1 MDPDV
6 IEQLNSQLREMSDLL
21 SKQSSVLA
29 VQIQAMNAATGAAK
43 RQATATNELTNAE
56 TQAGSA
62 AGSVS
67 KYEESYT
74 RASTMTNKAAK
85 SFGAAADL
93 GKDAALNFVST
104 MASNV
109 PGMAKY
115 EASVKMATEGIG
127 TVLSNFGMLGKAAGA
142 VLGVFGELIGSVF
155 RYNDN
160 ITQAY
165 DDVAAAGARI
175 GSSPES
181 IMRLGAE
188 AGLSASTIGLLTKG
202 VDSLGSNIR
211 ALGLTSSQGVETFGK
226 MIDYGDSSMAGF
238 RKLGLTQEDVIDVTA
253 KYVELQAKAGA
264 NMRKPIAELQRE
276 SKEYILNLVKQAEL
290 QGISNKK
297 QMELQEQALANENF
311 AAYMNQL
318 EYRISKATDPAE
330 IEMLKNV
337 QKAKMAMGAKAN
349 TYGPE
354 KATTILNAI
363 ATDGDI
369 IFDEKIA
376 ALQQGTYNIIAM
388 VEGANRGIDQIDAM
402 NKADLAVIRYADQ
415 TFGKQIYEA
424 GEASI
429 DNQKSILFDNETRI
443 NGLRELHRQN
453 AEGATAQSEVDAQ
466 VEAQLKAAIAKEE
479 GLMAEIADIA
489 EKERKLRVEIDKL
502 LKELQELVNSI
513 WTRLPSLHKIIT
525 YVSENFDQIIAVV
538 KPLAITLG
546 AIVGGGVAIKVAR
559 DIKNGLDFVKGIFT
573 GGNKPVGSAGRSA
586 YIKIL
591 GGERGEG
598 GRRGAGARD
607 QGEGGRR
614 GAGARDQGAVGRRGA
629 GGVTG
634 SGGVTGA
641 LRYASANAGSIVRG
655 GAALAGAFTLIGGGA
670 ATSIWIVSKAL
681 PVFANG
687 MKSFN
692 KVNGANLASVG
703 LGLLGIS
710 AGATMFAGGA
720 ALSMLTALA
729 GKFGVKGPL
738 ELAADQLI
746 AFQKLPIDASKV
758 KANGEAALSFAAAIG
773 ATLVVGRI
781 AEIVDSMNEFFAK
794 KPPFKDFED
803 FSKLDIDENKVK
815 INSIAF
821 TEFAKAMSAYTGS
834 NTIST
839 ISTAL
844 ADAVANHLKVP
855 LPLDKFK
862 AFSEIII
869 DPEQTKQ
876 NATAFKYFSEAM
888 STYKGTNSGVLDA
901 LNELIGS
908 QITKLFDPG
917 GAVKAFQ
924 DFSNT
929 PLGPNADKK
938 AAAFFKFATAI
949 GILSGGGTDSSGG
962 VLGSAVSGV
971 AGFISGLV
979 DAVSSQDNSSGSGA
993 ASDQDAS
1000 SGSGAARV
1008 VEAGAGF
1015 TTIQYQ
1021 SGRIVK
1027 RTGVRNW
1034 RNNNPGNIQYG
1045 DFSRRFGA
1053 IGTDGRFAVFPTYDA
1068 GKRAKEFLLFES
1080 SGYRNLD
1087 IARAI
1092 SRYAPPNENDTNSYI
1107 NTVSRAAGV
1116 PSSTPLSS
1124 LNTSQR
1130 HAMLSSMERVEG
1142 FRVGREEVL
1151 RAAKGGVFTGPKTG
1165 YPMELHGT
1173 EIVIPLNQNSVL
1185 TKLSQL
1191 QHDEKEADSLSSLL
1205 GDNTASAK
1213 QNTTARLIEID
1224 SEMKEMMLDKLKT
1237 VLTVL
1242 DSRLDT
1248 SKKLLQHMST

>member
-6 IEQLNSQLREMSDLL
+6 IEQLNSRLREMSDLL
-21 SKQSSVLA
+21 SQQSSVLA

-43 RQATATNELTNAE
+43 RQATATNELANAE
-56 TQAGSA
+56 NKA
-62 AGSVS
+62 APAAESVS
-67 KYEESYT
+67 KYAETYT
-74 RASTMTNKAAK
+74 RASEMSNQAAR

-104 MASNV
+104 MVSNV

-115 EASVKMATEGIG
+115 EASVKTATEGLG

-142 VLGVFGELIGSVF
+142 VLGVFGELIGAVF

-188 AGLSASTIGLLTKG
+188 AGLSSSTIGLLTKG
-202 VDSLGSNIR
+202 VTSLGIDLR

-226 MIDYGDSSMAGF
+226 MVDYGDATLAGF
-238 RKLGLTQEDVIDVTA
+238 RKVGLTQEDVIDMTA

-276 SKEYILNLVKQAEL
+276 SKDYIKNLVKQAEL
-290 QGISNKK
+290 QGISAKK
-297 QMELQEQALANENF
+297 QMELQEQALANENY

-318 EYRISKATDPAE
+318 EYKISQTTDPAE
-330 IEMLKNV
+330 KALLENV
-337 QKAKMAMGAKAN
+337 RDAKRAMSAKAN
-349 TYGPE
+349 TYSPE

-363 ATDGDI
+363 STDSAV
-369 IFDEKIA
+369 IFDENVAK
-376 ALQQGTYNIIAM
+376 LQMGGYNIVEM
-388 VEGANRGIDQIDAM
+388 VAGANRGQDQIDAM
-402 NKADLAVIRYADQ
+402 NRGDLAVTRYAAQ
-415 TFGKQIYEA
+415 TFGRQAYEA
-424 GEASI
+424 GQASI
-429 DNQKSILFDNETRI
+429 NNQEAILFDNETRV
-443 NGLRELHRQN
+443 NGLRELNRQN
-453 AEGATAQSEVDAQ
+453 AEGATTQAEVDAQ
-466 VEAQLKAAIAKEE
+466 VEAQLKAAMEAEE
-479 GLMAEIADIA
+479 GIMAEIAKIT
-489 EKERKLRVEIDKL
+489 EKERELRVAIDPL
-502 LKELQELVNSI
+502 LKKLQELVNSI
-513 WTRLPSLHKIIT
+513 WTRLPNVEKTIT
-525 YVSENFDQIIAVV
+525 YVATNFDQITAIV

-546 AIVGGGVAIKVAR
+546 AIAGGAIAIKVAG
-559 DIKNGLDFVKGIFT
+559 DIKNALSSIAGIFT
-573 GGNKPVGSAGRSA
+573 GGNKPIGSAGRAA
-586 YIKIL
+586 YIEIS
-591 GGERGEG
+591 
-598 GRRGAGARD
+598 GAGAGGGGGGYRD
-607 QGEGGRR
+607 AKGRFARAPASGG
-614 GAGARDQGAVGRRGA
+614 
-629 GGVTG
+629 GG
-634 SGGVTGA
+634 GGVTGA
-641 LRYASANAGSIVRG
+641 LSYASANAGSIVKG
-655 GAALAGAFTLIGGGA
+655 GAALAGAFALIGGGA
-670 ATSIWIVSKAL
+670 AASIWIVSKAL

-720 ALSMLTALA
+720 ALSMLTAIA

-746 AFQKLPIDASKV
+746 AFQKLPIDANKV
-758 KANGEAALSFAAAIG
+758 KANGEAALAFATAIG

-781 AEIVDSMNEFFAK
+781 AEVVDSMNEFFAK

-803 FSKLDIDENKVK
+803 FSKLEIDENKVK
-815 INSIAF
+815 INSVAF
-821 TEFAKAMSAYTGS
+821 TEFANAMAAYKGS
-834 NTIST
+834 TAIST
-839 ISTAL
+839 ISNAL

-862 AFSEIII
+862 AFSEITIN
-869 DPEQTKQ
+869 PEQTKQ

-888 STYKGTNSGVLDA
+888 STYKGTNGGVLDA

-949 GILSGGGTDSSGG
+949 GILSGGGTASSGG
-962 VLGSAVSGV
+962 VLGSAVSGA
-971 AGFISGLV
+971 AGFLSGLA
-979 DAVSSQDNSSGSGA
+979 DAVFSQNNSSGSGA
-993 ASDQDAS
+993 AK
-1000 SGSGAARV
+1000 V

-1015 TTIQYQ
+1015 TTIQDQ
-1021 SGRIVK
+1021 TGRIVK
-1027 RTGVRNW
+1027 RIGVRNW

-1045 DFSRRFGA
+1045 DFSRRYGA

-1080 SGYRNLD
+1080 PSYRNLD

-1107 NTVSRAAGV
+1107 NTVSRAVGV
-1116 PSSTPLSS
+1116 PPSASLSS

-1151 RAAKGGVFTGPKTG
+1151 KAAKGGVFTGPKTG

-1185 TKLSQL
+1185 TKLAQL
-1191 QHDEKEADSLSSLL
+1191 QNDEKEADLLSSLL
-1205 GDNTASAK
+1205 GENTASAK
-1213 QNTTARLIEID
+1213 QNTTDRLIEID
-1224 SEMKEMMLDKLKT
+1224 GEMKEMMIAKLKR

-1248 SKKLLQHMST
+1248 SKKLLKYMNT

>member
-6 IEQLNSQLREMSDLL
+6 IVQLNSRLREMSDLL
-21 SKQSSVLA
+21 SQQSSVLA
-29 VQIQAMNAATGAAK
+29 VQIQAMNAATSAAK
-43 RQATATNELTNAE
+43 RQATATNELANAE

-67 KYEESYT
+67 KYEESYI
-74 RASTMTNKAAK
+74 RASAMTNQAAK

-93 GKDAALNFVST
+93 GKDAALGFLST

-115 EASVKMATEGIG
+115 EASVKTATEGLG
-127 TVLSNFGMLGKAAGA
+127 TALSNFGMLGKAAGA
-142 VLGVFGELIGSVF
+142 VLGVFGELIGAVF

-188 AGLSASTIGLLTKG
+188 AGLSSSTIGLLTKG

-211 ALGLTSSQGVETFGK
+211 GLGLSASQGVETFGK
-226 MIDYGDSSMAGF
+226 MIDYGDSALAGY
-238 RKLGLTQEDVIDVTA
+238 RKLGLTQEDVINMTA
-253 KYVELQAKAGA
+253 KYVEIQVTSGA
-264 NMRKPIAELQRE
+264 NMRKPINQLQAETKEYMDGLIKLAELT
-276 SKEYILNLVKQAEL
+276 
-290 QGISNKK
+290 GISTKK
-297 QMELQEQALANENF
+297 SQEAQEQALADANFNAFINKLESDRDAATAAGNTEEAARLEN
-311 AAYMNQL
+311 M
-318 EYRISKATDPAE
+318 R
-330 IEMLKNV
+330 
-337 QKAKMAMGAKAN
+337 KAKMEIATYAQATYGSAKA
-349 TYGPE
+349 TAILQAISTQGE
-354 KATTILNAI
+354 TIYTENV
-363 ATDGDI
+363 
-369 IFDEKIA
+369 A
-376 ALQQGTYNIIAM
+376 ALERSGIHITEINA
-388 VEGANRGIDQIDAM
+388 ETNRGNSQLARLRAENVQAVDNIRRIYGDLESAAGQVSIGYQQDLLIDNESRAAAARDSLLRNTEGLTAEQ
-402 NKADLAVIRYADQ
+402 NKAA
-415 TFGKQIYEA
+415 QI
-424 GEASI
+424 
-429 DNQKSILFDNETRI
+429 
-443 NGLRELHRQN
+443 
-453 AEGATAQSEVDAQ
+453 
-466 VEAQLKAAIAKEE
+466 EAQLKAAMEAEE
-479 GLMAEIADIA
+479 GIMAEIADIA
-489 EKERKLRVEIDKL
+489 ENERKLRVAIDPL

-513 WTRLPSLHKIIT
+513 WTRLPNVQNIIT
-525 YVSENFDQIIAVV
+525 YVTTNFDQITAIV

-546 AIVGGGVAIKVAR
+546 AIVGGAVAIKVAG
-559 DIKNGLDFVKGIFT
+559 DIKNALSSIAGIFT
-573 GGNKPVGSAGRSA
+573 GGNKPVGSAGRAA
-586 YIKIL
+586 YIEIS
-591 GGERGEG
+591 GAGGEG
-598 GRRGAGARD
+598 G
-607 QGEGGRR
+607 GGRYR
-614 GAGARDQGAVGRRGA
+614 DAKGRFARAPA
-629 GGVTG
+629 SGGG

-641 LRYASANAGSIVRG
+641 LTYASANAGSIVKG
-655 GAALAGAFTLIGGGA
+655 GAALAGAFALIGGGA
-670 ATSIWIVSKAL
+670 AASIWIVSKAL
-681 PVFANG
+681 PVFADG

-862 AFSEIII
+862 TFSEITIN
-869 DPEQTKQ
+869 PEQTKQ

-888 STYKGTNSGVLDA
+888 STYKGTNGGVLDA

-962 VLGSAVSGV
+962 VLGSVVSGA
-971 AGFISGLV
+971 AGFLSGLV
-979 DAVSSQDNSSGSGA
+979 DAVSSQDN
-993 ASDQDAS
+993 S

-1015 TTIQYQ
+1015 TTIQDQ

-1045 DFSRRFGA
+1045 DFSRRYGA

-1130 HAMLSSMERVEG
+1130 NAMLSSMERVEG

-1151 RAAKGGVFTGPKTG
+1151 KAAKGGVFTGPKTG

-1191 QHDEKEADSLSSLL
+1191 QHDAKEADSLSSLL

-1224 SEMKEMMLDKLKT
+1224 GEMKEMMLAKLKT

-1242 DSRLDT
+1242 DSRLNT

>member
-6 IEQLNSQLREMSDLL
+6 IVQLNSRLREMSDLL
-21 SKQSSVLA
+21 SQQSSVLA

-43 RQATATNELTNAE
+43 RQATATNELANAE

-62 AGSVS
+62 SESVS

-74 RASTMTNKAAK
+74 RASAMTNQAAK

-115 EASVKMATEGIG
+115 EASVKTATEGLG
-127 TVLSNFGMLGKAAGA
+127 TALSNFGMLGKAAGA
-142 VLGVFGELIGSVF
+142 VLGVFGELIGAVF

-165 DDVAAAGARI
+165 DDVATAGARI

-181 IMRLGAE
+181 IMSLGAE
-188 AGLSASTIGLLTKG
+188 AGLASSTIGLLTKG
-202 VDSLGSNIR
+202 VTSLGTDLR

-226 MIDYGDSSMAGF
+226 MIDYGDSSLAGF
-238 RKLGLTQEDVIDVTA
+238 RKIGLTQEDVIDMTA

-276 SKEYILNLVKQAEL
+276 SKEYITNLVKQAEL
-290 QGISNKK
+290 QGISAKK
-297 QMELQEQALANENF
+297 QMELQEQALANENY

-318 EYRISKATDPAE
+318 EYKISQTTDPAE
-330 IEMLKNV
+330 KALLENV
-337 QKAKMAMGAKAN
+337 RNAKRAMSAKAN
-349 TYGPE
+349 TYGAE

-363 ATDGDI
+363 STDSAV
-369 IFDEKIA
+369 IFDENTAK
-376 ALQQGTYNIIAM
+376 LQMGGYNLIEM
-388 VEGANRGIDQIDAM
+388 VEGANRGQDQIDAM
-402 NKADLAVIRYADQ
+402 NRGDLEVARYAAQ
-415 TFGKQIYEA
+415 TFGRQVYEA
-424 GEASI
+424 GQASI
-429 DNQKSILFDNETRI
+429 DNQDAILFDSETRA
-443 NGLRELHRQN
+443 NAARELSRQN
-453 AEGATAQSEVDAQ
+453 AEGATAQAEVKSQ
-466 VEAQLKAAIAKEE
+466 IEAQLAAAMEAEE
-479 GLMAEIADIA
+479 GIMADIA
-489 EKERKLRVEIDKL
+489 KIEGKERELRVAIDPL
-502 LKELQELVNSI
+502 LKKLQELVNSI
-513 WTRLPSLHKIIT
+513 WTRLPNVQKIVT
-525 YVSENFDQIIAVV
+525 YVSENFDQITAIV

-546 AIVGGGVAIKVAR
+546 AIAGGAVAIKVAG
-559 DIKNGLDFVKGIFT
+559 DIKNGLSFVKGIFT
-573 GGNKPVGSAGRSA
+573 GGNKPVGSSEKPAYVEISGGGVAG
-586 YIKIL
+586 
-591 GGERGEG
+591 G
-598 GRRGAGARD
+598 GRG
-607 QGEGGRR
+607 GGR
-614 GAGARDQGAVGRRGA
+614 G
-629 GGVTG
+629 GGVE
-634 SGGVTGA
+634 GA
-641 LRYASANAGSIVRG
+641 LTYASANAGSIVKG
-655 GAALAGAFTLIGGGA
+655 GAALAGAFALIGGGA
-670 ATSIWIVSKAL
+670 AASIWIVSQAL

-862 AFSEIII
+862 AFSEITIN
-869 DPEQTKQ
+869 PEQTKQ

-888 STYKGTNSGVLDA
+888 STYKGTNGGVLDA

-993 ASDQDAS
+993 A
-1000 SGSGAARV
+1000 RV

-1015 TTIQYQ
+1015 TTIQDQ

-1107 NTVSRAAGV
+1107 NTVARAAGV

-1130 HAMLSSMERVEG
+1130 QSMLSSMERVEG

-1151 RAAKGGVFTGPKTG
+1151 KAAKGGVFTGPKTG

-1191 QHDEKEADSLSSLL
+1191 QHDAKEADSLSSLL

-1224 SEMKEMMLDKLKT
+1224 GEMKEMMLVKLKT

-1242 DSRLDT
+1242 DSRLNT